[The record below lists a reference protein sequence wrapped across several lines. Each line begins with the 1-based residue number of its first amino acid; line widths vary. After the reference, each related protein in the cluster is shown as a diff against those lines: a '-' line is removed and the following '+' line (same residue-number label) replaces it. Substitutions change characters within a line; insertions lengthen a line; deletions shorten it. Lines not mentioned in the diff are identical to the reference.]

1 MKVLFIGNSHTF
13 THDVPSIINKLFIEN
28 NEKWEYKEMT
38 VSGQTLKFHSTREDL
53 LNEIKVGNYDIII
66 LQERASNFDQEL
78 FNEGFNPLYDH
89 IINNTK
95 SKILMYMI
103 WSNES
108 RPEVQKTILE
118 SYRNA
123 SKNDRVSLASAG
135 IVWDVIRHHHKDITL
150 YMDGNHATKIG
161 AYLAASTLFYA
172 LTGKKEKLTVNEDSE
187 LVKELG
193 LKIENV
199 QLIQKL
205 IEEVQNS
212 KIEELDQFLTVK

>member
-108 RPEVQKTILE
+108 RPEIQKTILE

-135 IVWDVIRHHHKDITL
+135 IVWDIIRHNHKDITL
-150 YMDGNHATKIG
+150 YMDGNHATKTG

-172 LTGKKEKLTVNEDSE
+172 LTNRKEKLIVKEDSN
-187 LVKELG
+187 LVKELE
-193 LKIENV
+193 LKYDDV
-199 QLIQKL
+199 RLIQEL
-205 IEEVQNS
+205 IEKVQNS
-212 KIEELDQFLTVK
+212 NINELDKYLTVK

>member
-95 SKILMYMI
+95 SKILILTYK
-103 WSNES
+103 
-108 RPEVQKTILE
+108 QKV
-118 SYRNA
+118 N
-123 SKNDRVSLASAG
+123 LA
-135 IVWDVIRHHHKDITL
+135 L
-150 YMDGNHATKIG
+150 
-161 AYLAASTLFYA
+161 
-172 LTGKKEKLTVNEDSE
+172 
-187 LVKELG
+187 
-193 LKIENV
+193 
-199 QLIQKL
+199 
-205 IEEVQNS
+205 
-212 KIEELDQFLTVK
+212 